1 MKGKVVVITGMMASG
16 KSTIA
21 ELLAKQF
28 ERAVHVRGDLF
39 RTMIVSGRGE
49 FTGSPSKEAF
59 AQWRLRQRLAAQ
71 TANLFARE
79 GFTVV
84 VQDIYI
90 GDTLVP
96 FLDHLTGRPRY
107 LVVLEPDVETI
118 EAREAAREKSGYVGG
133 LTVPGHHS
141 DFHRDT
147 PRLGLWLDNSRQTPD
162 ETVEEVLA
170 RLDDARID

>member
-1 MKGKVVVITGMMASG
+1 MKGKVVVITGVMASG

-39 RTMIVSGRGE
+39 RTMIVSGRGD
-49 FTGSPSKEAF
+49 FTRGPSKEAF

-71 TANLFARE
+71 TANIYARE

-84 VQDIYI
+84 VQDIYF

-107 LVVLEPDVETI
+107 LVVLEPDVATV
-118 EAREAAREKSGYVGG
+118 EAREAARQKTGYVGG
-133 LTVPGHHS
+133 LTVPGHHA

-147 PRLGLWLDNSRQTPD
+147 PRLGLWLDNSRQTPE

-170 RLDDARID
+170 RLGDARID